1 MSNQDFRILVVDD
14 EKSLTTLLLRILKK
28 EGFQVRSASNGKEA
42 LSVVEGFSPNLII
55 TDLRMP
61 EMGGLELL
69 KAVKAKQPEIDI
81 IILTAYATVENAVDA
96 MKHGAL
102 DYLIKPLKDPDE
114 LRMAVAK
121 VVERQSLVATN
132 TLWNSQLA
140 EGLPPVDIIFAGMED
155 VWNEIKQVA
164 ETDATVLLQGE
175 SGTGKSLVAKTLH
188 HLSGKK
194 GAFVEINCAAI
205 PENLIESELFGH
217 ERGAFTGAV
226 KAKRGKFEL
235 AQEGTIFLDEIGE
248 MPLPAQAK
256 LLRVL
261 QERSFERVGGTVTLK
276 TDARVIAATNQ
287 DLMERIK
294 ERGFREDLFYRL
306 NVFPINLP
314 PLRER
319 KGALPRLAGYLVNH
333 ISAKVGRKMLEI
345 PDDVLATLESYDWPG
360 NVRELHNVLERA
372 IILSKGPVVTIPPLV
387 EERKKENNRND
398 GIRKERRLKRL
409 ADLEREAIEETLE
422 QTKGHRRKAA
432 DILGI
437 SLRTLQYK
445 LKNYGIKK

>member
-28 EGFQVRSASNGKEA
+28 EGFQVRSAYNGKEA
-42 LSVVEGFSPNLII
+42 LAIVEDFSPNLVI

-81 IILTAYATVENAVDA
+81 IILTAYATVENAVEA

-121 VVERQSLVATN
+121 VVERQSLMATN

-140 EGLPPVDIIFAGMED
+140 EGLPPVDVIFAGMED

-164 ETDATVLLQGE
+164 ATDATVLLQGE

-217 ERGAFTGAV
+217 EKGAFTGAV

-261 QERSFERVGGTVTLK
+261 QERSFERVGGTMTLK

-294 ERGFREDLFYRL
+294 DRGFREDLFYRL

-319 KGALPRLAGYLVNH
+319 KGAVPRLARYLARH
-333 ISAKVGRKMLEI
+333 IAAKVGRKMLEI

-372 IILSKGPVVTIPPLV
+372 IILSKGPVVNISPLV
-387 EERKKENNRND
+387 EEQRKENNRS
-398 GIRKERRLKRL
+398 GAIRKGRELKRL